1 MRGALG
7 ASDVR
12 QWYLAVTNIAAVDA
26 HPLGL
31 AFGFFG
37 LAPPMLRT
45 SCCFPRGYELLIAS
59 PI

>member
-31 AFGFFG
+31 AFGFYG
-37 LAPPMLRT
+37 LAPPIIIK
-45 SCCFPRGYELLIAS
+45 SLLSHIM
-59 PI
+59 IYNGTW